1 MEDVSR
7 WVNLGFVFLWLL
19 LWWFF
24 ARVSGMVMGWFD
36 IPDAQVLGENLT
48 QASLAGLLCSTVV
61 TLILWRNRS
70 LYENGLHIARE
81 IKKVT
86 WPSLD
91 ETKNATRTVII
102 TTLIIAAILA
112 SFDFVFQKLTALILG
127 IDS

>member
-19 LWWFF
+19 LWWLFGK
-24 ARVSGMVMGWFD
+24 VSGMVMGWFN
-36 IPDAQVLGENLT
+36 IPDAHVLGENLT
-48 QASLAGLLCSTVV
+48 QASLVGLAISSVV
-61 TLILWRNRS
+61 TLIMWRNRK
-70 LYENGLHIARE
+70 LYENGLNIARE

-86 WPSLD
+86 WPTLD

-112 SFDFVFQKLTALILG
+112 SFDFVFQKLTAIILG